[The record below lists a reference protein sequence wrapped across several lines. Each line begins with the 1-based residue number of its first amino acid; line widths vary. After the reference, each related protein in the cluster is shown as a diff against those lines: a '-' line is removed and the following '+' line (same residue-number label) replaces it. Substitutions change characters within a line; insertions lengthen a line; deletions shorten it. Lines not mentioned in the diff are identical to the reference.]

1 MASPLKLCMVSGSF
15 EYDSEASL
23 KVFDRHVRD
32 EYGMETTTVVF
43 CSEDDDQSLAALD
56 DSDVLLTFTRRLNT
70 SGAELDRFVKYCA
83 AGKPVVGVRTASHGF
98 QNYLAFD
105 KEVLGGNYNMHYK
118 PGPAV
123 TVEIASGEAA
133 WHPILDGVG
142 GFVTRG
148 SLYRN
153 EPIADDT
160 TLLLTGTSVDATEP
174 VAWTRLHEGGRVF
187 YTSLGHQQ
195 DFEEA
200 AFLRLLSNGVLWAA
214 GRL

>member
-1 MASPLKLCMVSGSF
+1 MASPLKLCMLSGSF

-43 CSEDDDQSLAALD
+43 STEDDEESLAALD
-56 DSDVLLTFTRRLNT
+56 DTDVLLLFSRRLNT
-70 SGAELDRFVKYCA
+70 SGAELDRLQRYCA
-83 AGKPVVGVRTASHGF
+83 AGRPVVGVRTASHGF
-98 QNYLAFD
+98 QNWLAFD
-105 KEVLGGNYNMHYK
+105 KDVLGGNYNMHYK

-123 TVEIASGEAA
+123 TVEIAAGDAA
-133 WHPILDGVG
+133 QHSILEGVN
-142 GFVTRG
+142 GFVTYG

-160 TLLLTGTSVDATEP
+160 TLLLTGASVDGTEP
-174 VAWTRLHEGGRVF
+174 VAWTRIHEGGRVF

-195 DFEEA
+195 DFQEVN
-200 AFLRLLSNGVLWAA
+200 FLRLLSNGVLWAA

>member
-1 MASPLKLCMVSGSF
+1 MISGSL
-15 EYDSEASL
+15 EYDSESSL
-23 KVFDRHVRD
+23 QVFDRHVRD

-43 CSEDDDQSLAALD
+43 STEDDEQSLAALD
-56 DSDVLLTFTRRLNT
+56 DADVLLTFTRRLNI
-70 SGAELDRFVKYCA
+70 SGAELDRFVSYCA
-83 AGKPVVGVRTASHGF
+83 AGRPVVGVRTASHGF

-105 KEVLGGNYNMHYK
+105 KDVLGGNYDMHYK

-123 TVEIASGEAA
+123 KVEIASGEAA
-133 WHPILDGVG
+133 QHPILDGVD
-142 GFVTRG
+142 GFVTHG

-160 TLLLTGTSVDATEP
+160 TLLLTGASSDATEP
-174 VAWTRLHEGGRVF
+174 VAWTRIHEGGRVF

-195 DFEEA
+195 DFQEVT
-200 AFLRLLSNGVLWAA
+200 FLRLLSNGVLWAA